1 MGLRRTETVHDFQ
14 LTDAELE
21 IAHHVE
27 SPDLKKILRREG
39 AAIGKHT
46 NAYLKLA
53 ARVRAERLLHQ
64 ELLMLRASKEQLVAL
79 AVAEE
84 TIAENHKQIRALQ
97 KELEKERANHMK
109 ELAAPA
115 MVVHSEPTGR

>member
-1 MGLRRTETVHDFQ
+1 MGLRKTDAVYEFQ

-21 IAHHVE
+21 IAHHVD
-27 SPDLKKILRREG
+27 SQDLKKILRREG

-46 NAYLKLA
+46 NAFLKLA
-53 ARVRAERLLHQ
+53 ARVRAERMLHQ
-64 ELLMLRASKEQLVAL
+64 ELLLLRAAREQLVAL
-79 AVAEE
+79 AAAEE
-84 TIAENHKQIRALQ
+84 IIAENNKQIRALQ
-97 KELEKERANHMK
+97 KELEKERVNHTK

>member
-1 MGLRRTETVHDFQ
+1 MGFRRTEGVQDFQ

-21 IAHHVE
+21 IAHQID

-39 AAIGKHT
+39 VSIGAHT
-46 NAYLKLA
+46 TAYLKLV
-53 ARVRAERLLHQ
+53 ARVRAERLLNQ
-64 ELLMLRASKEQLVAL
+64 ELLLLRDTREQLVNL
-79 AVAEE
+79 THAEE
-84 TIAENHKQIRALQ
+84 IITEANKQIRGLER
-97 KELEKERANHMK
+97 ELEKERAQHVK